1 MKKHIQEVHEQI
13 KPYQCPYCEKKCS
26 RKPQVV
32 QHVQAKHKIKITEED
47 IIQMKEIIE
56 VADKDK
62 DWVQQ
67 TNIVN
72 GDNFIEENLDEKE
85 ERYNCT
91 LCEASFIAKSS
102 LGSHHSV
109 VHDFEGDKSQECP
122 ICSIKFS
129 AYGKLQIHLN
139 TVHEGK
145 KPWNCL
151 ECDYATTKRYNLKS
165 HIESVHQGIKK
176 EKKWKCSDCDYASA
190 KRFDLKKH
198 TIAVHQG

>member
-1 MKKHIQEVHEQI
+1 MLSLVENLLKNDALQDLLSSLKAVISNNESTRFI
-13 KPYQCPYCEKKCS
+13 TG
-26 RKPQVV
+26 
-32 QHVQAKHKIKITEED
+32 HVIYNPAYTCKFQLKT
-47 IIQMKEIIE
+47 
-56 VADKDK
+56 
-62 DWVQQ
+62 
-67 TNIVN
+67 T
-72 GDNFIEENLDEKE
+72 LDEKE

-102 LGSHHSV
+102 LVSHHSV

-122 ICSIKFS
+122 LCNIKFS

-176 EKKWKCSDCDYASA
+176 EKKWKCTDCDYASA